1 MNRFM
6 LTNWIEEM
14 DKFLEIYNLP
24 RLNQE
29 ELDSLNRLITS
40 SEIELPINKSP
51 RPNSFTGEF
60 YQTYKEKLTFIF
72 LNYFEKLQS
81 KECFQAHSMRLLLPW
96 YQRYYKKKKEKR
108 THKPVSLMKIDIK
121 ILNKILGNQVQQK
134 EPYTMIKWDLL
145 QELKVCSIPTNQ

>member
-1 MNRFM
+1 MTQKVIKEYYNQ
-6 LTNWIEEM
+6 LCANKWDSQEEI
-14 DKFLEIYNLP
+14 DKFPERYNLP

-40 SEIELPINKSP
+40 SAIELPINKSP

-81 KECFQAHSMRLLLPW
+81 KECFQAHSMRLPLP
-96 YQRYYKKKKEKR
+96 
-108 THKPVSLMKIDIK
+108 
-121 ILNKILGNQVQQK
+121 
-134 EPYTMIKWDLL
+134 
-145 QELKVCSIPTNQ
+145 

>member
-81 KECFQAHSMRLLLPW
+81 KECFQAHSMRLPLP
-96 YQRYYKKKKEKR
+96 
-108 THKPVSLMKIDIK
+108 
-121 ILNKILGNQVQQK
+121 
-134 EPYTMIKWDLL
+134 
-145 QELKVCSIPTNQ
+145 

>member
-6 LTNWIEEM
+6 LTNWIEQM
-14 DKFLEIYNLP
+14 DKFLETYNLP

-29 ELDSLNRLITS
+29 ELDSLNRLITCS
-40 SEIELPINKSP
+40 KTELPINKSL

-81 KECFQAHSMRLLLPW
+81 KECFQAHSMRPPLP
-96 YQRYYKKKKEKR
+96 
-108 THKPVSLMKIDIK
+108 
-121 ILNKILGNQVQQK
+121 
-134 EPYTMIKWDLL
+134 
-145 QELKVCSIPTNQ
+145 